1 MLYNTPILL
10 SGQQDLSICN
20 ISATDDTLISVSY
33 ENLRLFRDIAQGR
46 SFSRGAA
53 LNNLSQSAASQHV
66 QDLEKHMGVPLLDR
80 SRRPLTITL
89 AGQLYLEY
97 CRDILRRKEQFE
109 GALEQLKNA
118 VEGTVR
124 VASIYS
130 VGLSEMVELE
140 QEFARRQPSASL
152 EVEYLRPEKVYQAVL
167 ADDADLGLVSYPEP
181 SRDITVIP
189 WRQEEMVL
197 AASPYHELAAR
208 AGNGNGSNAGRIR
221 PEELNGVD
229 FIGFDDELPIRRE
242 VDRFLRSHGVE
253 VNQTLHFDNL
263 QMIKEAVAHQVG
275 VSIMPARVLLDEMRQ
290 GRLIAIPIE
299 APELYRP
306 LGIIHRRRKRFQRV
320 AQAFLDLLCERPS
333 AELGLVS

>member
-1 MLYNTPILL
+1 MN
-10 SGQQDLSICN
+10 D
-20 ISATDDTLISVSY
+20 
-33 ENLRLFRDIAQGR
+33 
-46 SFSRGAA
+46 
-53 LNNLSQSAASQHV
+53 LSQSAATQHV
-66 QDLEKHMGVPLLDR
+66 QELEKSMGVTLLDR
-80 SRRPLTITL
+80 SRRPLTIT
-89 AGQLYLEY
+89 APGQLYLDY
-97 CRDILRRKEQFE
+97 CREALRRKELFE
-109 GALEQLKNA
+109 SELEQLKND

-140 QEFARRQPSASL
+140 QEFARRQPTASL
-152 EVEYLRPEKVYQAVL
+152 EVEYLRPEKVYAAVL
-167 ADDADLGLVSYPEP
+167 ADEVDLGLVSYPES

-208 AGNGNGSNAGRIR
+208 AAESGKIK
-221 PEELNGVD
+221 PEELDGVE
-229 FIGFDDELPIRRE
+229 FIGFDEELPIRRE
-242 VDRFLRSHGVE
+242 VDRFLKAHGAE
-253 VNQTLHFDNL
+253 VNQILHFDNL

-275 VSIMPARVLLDEMRQ
+275 VSIMPARVLLDEMQQ

-320 AQAFLDLLCERPS
+320 AQAFLDLLCESPS

>member
-1 MLYNTPILL
+1 M
-10 SGQQDLSICN
+10 
-20 ISATDDTLISVSY
+20 LISVSY
-33 ENLRLFRDIAQGR
+33 ENFRLFRDIAQAR
-46 SFSRGAA
+46 SFSRGAG
-53 LNNLSQSAASQHV
+53 LNDLSQSAASQHV
-66 QDLEKHMGVPLLDR
+66 QDLEKSMGVMLLDR
-80 SRRPLTITL
+80 SRRPLTITA
-89 AGQLYLEY
+89 AGRLYLEY
-97 CRDILRRKEQFE
+97 CREVLRRKEQFE
-109 GALEQLKNA
+109 SEMEQLRSD

-140 QEFARRQPSASL
+140 EEFSRRQPAASL

-167 ADDADLGLVSYPEP
+167 ADEADLGLVSYPEP

-197 AASPYHELAAR
+197 AASPYSAF
-208 AGNGNGSNAGRIR
+208 AGHGPIA
-221 PEELNGVD
+221 PMALNGAD
-229 FIGFDDELPIRRE
+229 FIGFDEELPIRRE
-242 VDRFLRSHGVE
+242 VDRFLREQGVE
-253 VNQTLHFDNL
+253 VNQILHFDNL
-263 QMIKEAVAHQVG
+263 QMIKEAVAHRVG

-320 AQAFLDLLCERPS
+320 AQEFLNLLCEKPS

>member
-1 MLYNTPILL
+1 M
-10 SGQQDLSICN
+10 
-20 ISATDDTLISVSY
+20 SY

-46 SFSRGAA
+46 SFSRGAT
-53 LNNLSQSAASQHV
+53 LNDLSQSAASQHV
-66 QDLEKHMGVPLLDR
+66 QDLEKHMGVTLLDR
-80 SRRPLTITL
+80 SRRPLTITA
-89 AGQLYLEY
+89 AGQLYLDY
-97 CRDILRRKEQFE
+97 CREVLRRKEQFE

-140 QEFARRQPSASL
+140 QEFGRRQPAASL
-152 EVEYLRPEKVYQAVL
+152 EVEYLRPEKVYEAVL

-197 AASPYHELAAR
+197 AASPYHELAAH
-208 AGNGNGSNAGRIR
+208 AEGGNTGRIK

-253 VNQTLHFDNL
+253 VNRILHFDNL

-290 GRLIAIPIE
+290 GRLVAIPIE